1 MRNLK
6 LSLGSLL
13 FLILLGFS
21 LAGPTIAKLRTS
33 LKNPL
38 QISAYL
44 PNQPAT
50 NETPLGTDSLGRD
63 GFAVFLNGMRL
74 SLGIGFVAGLVGTL
88 VGVLVGFIAGFLGGR
103 TDTLLRILTDMFLVV
118 PTLPLLMVLSISVD
132 KWTVLSIGLLLGA
145 FSWPF
150 VARTVRAQ
158 VLSLSQRPFVD
169 LARLNNEN
177 DIEIIVKELIPGLL
191 PYIFLSV
198 SGAAVGAMLA
208 EAGLQILGI
217 GSGTLPTLG
226 YLMAKAL
233 NAGALTGGFSWQV
246 LAPAAY
252 LTITFLCLNL
262 INIGLDEIFNPRLQT
277 TAQGE

>member
-1 MRNLK
+1 MRNPK
-6 LSLGSLL
+6 LFLGSLF
-13 FLILLGFS
+13 FLILLILA
-21 LAGPTIAKLRTS
+21 LAGPTIAKKRTI
-33 LKNPL
+33 LKDPL
-38 QISAYL
+38 QISAYM
-44 PNQPAT
+44 PYQPQDKDF
-50 NETPLGTDSLGRD
+50 PLGTDQLGRD
-63 GFAVFLNGMRL
+63 AFAVFLNGMRL
-74 SLGIGFVAGLVGTL
+74 SLGIGFVAGMIGTL
-88 VGVLVGFIAGFLGGR
+88 AGILVGFVAGFLGGR
-103 TDTLLRILTDMFLVV
+103 TDTILRVLTDMFLVI
-118 PTLPLLMVLSISVD
+118 PTLPLLMVLSVSVD
-132 KWTVLSIGLLLGA
+132 KWTVTTIGLLLGA

-177 DIEIIVKELIPGLL
+177 TLEIIVQELIPGLL

-217 GSGTLPTLG
+217 GSGSLPTLG

-233 NAGALTGGFSWQV
+233 GAGALTGGFSGQV
-246 LAPAAY
+246 LLPAAY
-252 LTITFLCLNL
+252 LTVTFLCLNL
-262 INIGLDEIFNPRLQT
+262 INMGLDEKFNPRLQT